1 MWAELYDFLKE
12 KKFHFVKVNYVVYLF
27 IQFMKWTGERGIFL
41 DQSASKIEL
50 AGNPL
55 I

>member
-27 IQFMKWTGERGIFL
+27 IQFMKWTGEIGIFL
-41 DQSASKIEL
+41 DQSDSKIEL
-50 AGNPL
+50 VGNPL